1 MLLPLLLS
9 VFGGLSGVTPEPEPV
24 VLYNRRFRMR
34 HYGLVAKERRNT
46 EVIDGLDGN

>member
-9 VFGGLSGVTPEPEPV
+9 ILSGGSGEASPEPV
-24 VLYNRRFRMR
+24 VLLNRRFRMR